1 MTSHEKNKMNELKK
15 YIPYISEAWKEKY
28 SKILQEEHLESI
40 EKNIALFKSDP
51 TLFDLPHF
59 SEEIKEDL
67 SISFNYFFEINTLIN
82 SQNDSEYIA
91 QKLEQIPFEQWLV
104 VLGQRLT
111 SASERDEKA
120 IPPLRENL
128 IASCLVLYNSE
139 ITVAQRAWE
148 KHIDRLEDEFWGKMK
163 GNNQLKQEKMME
175 KIRYIIDHKTWW
187 NIFFHYKHGLVYEI
201 REKGGHGIR
210 WNAEGSQLIGFL
222 EPFINEYQ
230 SEEF

>member
-1 MTSHEKNKMNELKK
+1 MDELKK
-15 YIPYISEAWKEKY
+15 YIPYLSEAWKEKY

-40 EKNIALFKSDP
+40 EGNIALFKSDP
-51 TLFDLPHF
+51 TLFDQPHF
-59 SEEIKEDL
+59 NEEIKEDL
-67 SISFNYFFEINTLIN
+67 DISFNYFFEIETLIN
-82 SQNDSEYIA
+82 NQHDSKYIA
-91 QKLEQIPFEQWLV
+91 QKLEQIPFEQWLL

-120 IPPLRENL
+120 IPPLQENF

-148 KHIDRLEDEFWGKMK
+148 KHIDRLEDEFWGKIK

-175 KIRYIIDHKTWW
+175 KIRYIINHKTWW

-222 EPFINEYQ
+222 EPFINE
-230 SEEF
+230 